1 MISKGQLHAKIDK
14 ESRTV
19 KFVEDSDMLPELVYE
34 SESEAEAGGN
44 RPAGDESEERRFGI
58 KMQV

>member
-19 KFVEDSDMLPELVYE
+19 KFVEDSDMLELVDKLDMQ
-34 SESEAEAGGN
+34 N
-44 RPAGDESEERRFGI
+44 RRIVDLMKIVDERNE
-58 KMQV
+58 